1 MINKSNLW
9 FLTLSSIILVLA
21 IYYIAIPGDTVQ
33 SVFSANENN
42 NSVVTSIEESE
53 IITAMRVSKEEELL
67 ESMQN
72 LQEILLSDSST
83 IEEKNDA
90 YEQIQHLNSNK
101 ASEEKLE
108 SIIND
113 TYSVKSFV
121 QIKDTTI
128 KVVIANK
135 DDSYELANNIIN
147 TVNSELDGTYYVT
160 VKFE

>member
-1 MINKSNLW
+1 MGIHKFFMSLNDLER
-9 FLTLSSIILVLA
+9 IIRC
-21 IYYIAIPGDTVQ
+21 PGR
-33 SVFSANENN
+33 FKF
-42 NSVVTSIEESE
+42 EEHNVAAHSWK
-53 IITAMRVSKEEELL
+53 VSQYAL
-67 ESMQN
+67 
-72 LQEILLSDSST
+72 IFAT

-147 TVNSELDGTYYVT
+147 TVNNELDGTYYVT

>member
-1 MINKSNLW
+1 
-9 FLTLSSIILVLA
+9 
-21 IYYIAIPGDTVQ
+21 
-33 SVFSANENN
+33 
-42 NSVVTSIEESE
+42 
-53 IITAMRVSKEEELL
+53 MRVSKEEELL
-67 ESMQN
+67 ESMQS

-128 KVVIANK
+128 KVVIAIK
-135 DDSYELANNIIN
+135 M
-147 TVNSELDGTYYVT
+147 TVMN
-160 VKFE
+160 